1 MTVLEAFDQKL
12 SRSERLILS
21 DLTTPH
27 KIQEFLDGIPYS
39 TDPVYRCPLR
49 VLQDRV
55 AHCFD
60 GALFAAALMR
70 RIGHPPMITDMLP
83 NNRDDDHLL
92 ALFRIEEHWGA
103 VAKSN
108 FTGLRYREPIYRSL
122 RELIMS
128 YFEQYYNVAGE
139 KTLRGYTAPLDLTL
153 FDSEDWMISDAC
165 LEQIAQRTDEIRRF
179 ALLTPQME
187 AGLSTVDERSLKA
200 GLMGAEHAGLFKPGN

>member
-70 RIGHPPMITDMLP
+70 RIGHPPMITHMLP

>member
-1 MTVLEAFDQKL
+1 MTALEAFDQQL
-12 SRSERLILS
+12 SKTERLILS

-39 TDPVYRCPLR
+39 TEPVYRCPLQ
-49 VLQDRV
+49 VLRDRV

-60 GALFAAALMR
+60 GALFAAAMMR
-70 RIGHPPMITDMLP
+70 RIGHPPVITDMLP

-92 ALFRIEEHWGA
+92 AVFCIEGHWGA

-108 FTGLRYREPIYRSL
+108 FTGLRYREPIYLSL

-139 KTLRGYTAPLDLTL
+139 KTLRGYTAPLDLTV
-153 FDSEDWMISDAC
+153 FDGADWMISNAG
-165 LEQIAQRTDEIRRF
+165 LEQIAQRTDEISRF

-187 AGLSTVDERSLKA
+187 AGLSKVDERSLKA
-200 GLMGAEHAGLFKPGN
+200 GLLGAEDGGLFKPGN